1 MKFFKSL
8 INKIIPSFRLIIEKI
23 KSFKDDVLQPKFTRF
38 IESIIPDED
47 IAKTSI
53 LFWFM
58 ASFVIIAVIWGS
70 LARIDKV
77 VRASGEVI
85 PASKVKIIQSVYGGV
100 IEKINIKLGDSVK
113 KDDILFVIDGVRSNS
128 DFQSN
133 ELSYE
138 ATLLEVETREK
149 KVKLIADLVEKGA
162 EAEMRL
168 LEEKLSLVDSQRR
181 LVQLESQRAA
191 LQQQKDQTT
200 IRAPYDGIINDVYIT
215 TEGEV
220 VQSAQVLAKLVPD
233 HEKLIILAK
242 VLPKDISFVN
252 IGQKAKLSFTAF
264 DPSVYGTFDG
274 KVIKVAATTSTVPGD
289 ETAAPY
295 YDTRII
301 VDEPSVNKI
310 LIQSGMMV
318 DVSMVGQKRTVLGYI
333 FDPVTKLSRQAF
345 REK

>member
-1 MKFFKSL
+1 MNFFKSVINRLKSL
-8 INKIIPSFRLIIEKI
+8 IKSSFEKI
-23 KSFKDDVLQPKFTRF
+23 TAFRDFLQPKFTRT
-38 IESIIPDED
+38 IEGMIPDED

-58 ASFVIIAVIWGS
+58 SSFVIIAVIWGS

-77 VRASGEVI
+77 VRAQGEVT
-85 PASKVKIIQSVYGGV
+85 PASKVKVIQSVYGGV

-113 KDDILFVIDGVRSNS
+113 KNDILFVIDGVRSNS
-128 DFQSN
+128 DFLSN
-133 ELSYE
+133 ELTYE

-149 KVKLIADLVEKGA
+149 KVELIDDLVKKGA

-168 LEEKLSLVDSQRR
+168 LDEKLSLVDSQRR
-181 LVQLESQRAA
+181 LAQVESQRAA

-200 IRAPYDGIINDVYIT
+200 IRAPYDGIINDVFIT

-220 VQSAQVLAKLVPD
+220 VQSAQVLANLVPD
-233 HEKLIILAK
+233 HEKLIIFAR
-242 VLPKDISFVN
+242 VLPKDISFVHVD
-252 IGQKAKLSFTAF
+252 QKAKLTFSAF

-274 KVIKVAATTSTVPGD
+274 KVIRVAATTTTPRG
-289 ETAAPY
+289 ENAIPY

-301 VDEPSVNKI
+301 VDEPSINKI
-310 LIQSGMMV
+310 LIQSGMTV
-318 DVSMVGQKRTVLGYI
+318 DVSMVGQKRTVIGYI
-333 FDPVTKLSRQAF
+333 FDPVTKITRSAF

>member
-1 MKFFKSL
+1 MNFFKSL
-8 INKIIPSFRLIIEKI
+8 INRLKLFLKTTFVRITSFR
-23 KSFKDDVLQPKFTRF
+23 DYLQPKFTRV
-38 IESIIPDED
+38 IEGMIPDED

-58 ASFVIIAVIWGS
+58 CSFVIIAIIWGS

-77 VRASGEVI
+77 VRSQGEVI
-85 PASKVKIIQSVYGGV
+85 PASKVKVIQSVFGGV

-128 DFQSN
+128 DFLSN

-149 KVKLIADLVEKGA
+149 KVELIDDLVKKGA

-181 LVQLESQRAA
+181 LAQLESQRAA

-220 VQSAQVLAKLVPD
+220 VQSAQLLANLVPD
-233 HEKLIILAK
+233 NEKLIILAR
-242 VLPKDISFVN
+242 VLPKDISFVHV
-252 IGQKAKLSFTAF
+252 GQKAKLSFSAF

-274 KVIKVAATTSTVPGD
+274 TVIKVAATTSTAGEKK
-289 ETAAPY
+289 ETSY

-301 VDEPSVNKI
+301 VDETSVNKI

-318 DVSMVGQKRTVLGYI
+318 DISMVGQKRTVLGYI
-333 FDPVTKLSRQAF
+333 FDPVTKITRQAF